1 MDPLHRAA
9 MRVAQRY
16 TASQLDKQGQ
26 ALYDAC
32 PSVKP
37 TWQQLGDVTKS
48 VWRDGAA
55 LKLSGHPCWWSINP
69 DGATTITQA
78 ASSLGIQAAIQE
90 CLNMS
95 INSKKVAEQLDAIS
109 EAFMA
114 LAGTFRSSGS
124 ADQADDG
131 DEPTAKPVRS
141 SKSAAKPAA
150 SKPAAK
156 KAQAEQDEL
165 SIDDVRT
172 KLKELVEAKGKEKM
186 VEALESVGA
195 GKLADVDESQ
205 YQELVDKAQEFI
217 DEEDEAPAKKPAAKK
232 TAKKA
237 GPTLDDVNGAA
248 KALIAADKPAY
259 LKLSKKLGKPSEM
272 EEDDYAAAIAAY
284 EQSMPEGSEDGDD
297 DDLL

>member
-1 MDPLHRAA
+1 MDALHRAA
-9 MRVAQRY
+9 MRVAKHY
-16 TASQLDKQGQ
+16 TASQLDHTGQ
-26 ALYDAC
+26 ALYVAGI
-32 PSVKP
+32 VVGP

-48 VWRDGAA
+48 VWRDKAA

-78 ASSLGIQAAIQE
+78 ASSLGIQAVFQE

-114 LAGTFRSSGS
+114 LAGTFRSGSGDS
-124 ADQADDG
+124 ESEGVDG
-131 DEPTAKPVRS
+131 EAAKPVRGA
-141 SKSAAKPAA
+141 KSASKPAT
-150 SKPAAK
+150 KPAAK

-217 DEEDEAPAKKPAAKK
+217 DEEDEPAPAKKAPAKK

-237 GPTLDDVNGAA
+237 GPTLDDVNEAA

-272 EEDDYAAAIAAY
+272 EEDDYATAIAAY
-284 EQSMPEGSEDGDD
+284 EQAMPEEAGEEGD

>member
-1 MDPLHRAA
+1 
-9 MRVAQRY
+9 
-16 TASQLDKQGQ
+16 
-26 ALYDAC
+26 
-32 PSVKP
+32 
-37 TWQQLGDVTKS
+37 
-48 VWRDGAA
+48 
-55 LKLSGHPCWWSINP
+55 
-69 DGATTITQA
+69 
-78 ASSLGIQAAIQE
+78 
-90 CLNMS
+90 MS
-95 INSKKVAEQLDAIS
+95 INSKKVAEQLDIIS

-114 LAGTFRSSGS
+114 LAGTFRSGS
-124 ADQADDG
+124 SSDEDG
-131 DEPTAKPVRS
+131 AGDGEVAKPVRS
-141 SKSAAKPAA
+141 SKSAA

-217 DEEDEAPAKKPAAKK
+217 DKEDEAPAKKPAAKK

-237 GPTLDDVNGAA
+237 GPTLDDVNEAA

-272 EEDDYAAAIAAY
+272 EEDDYATAIAAY
-284 EQSMPEGSEDGDD
+284 EQAMPEGSEDGE

>member
-48 VWRDGAA
+48 VWRDKAA

-131 DEPTAKPVRS
+131 DEQVAKPVRS

-232 TAKKA
+232 TAKKT
-237 GPTLDDVNGAA
+237 GPTLDDVNEAA

-272 EEDDYAAAIAAY
+272 EEDDYATAIAAY
-284 EQSMPEGSEDGDD
+284 EQAMPEGSEDGE

>member
-1 MDPLHRAA
+1 
-9 MRVAQRY
+9 
-16 TASQLDKQGQ
+16 
-26 ALYDAC
+26 
-32 PSVKP
+32 
-37 TWQQLGDVTKS
+37 
-48 VWRDGAA
+48 
-55 LKLSGHPCWWSINP
+55 
-69 DGATTITQA
+69 
-78 ASSLGIQAAIQE
+78 
-90 CLNMS
+90 MS

-114 LAGTFRSSGS
+114 LAGTFRSGVEGG
-124 ADQADDG
+124 ADTDG
-131 DEPTAKPVRS
+131 DEPAAKPVRG
-141 SKSAAKPAA
+141 SKSTP
-150 SKPAAK
+150 KPAAK

-217 DEEDEAPAKKPAAKK
+217 DEEDEEDEEPAKKAPAKGK
-232 TAKKA
+232 AKKA
-237 GPTLDDVNGAA
+237 GPTLDDVNEAA

-284 EQSMPEGSEDGDD
+284 EQAMPEDADGE

>member
-16 TASQLDKQGQ
+16 TASQLDQQGH

-32 PSVKP
+32 PYVKP

-48 VWRDGAA
+48 VWRDKAA
-55 LKLSGHPCWWSINP
+55 LKLSGHPCWWSIDP

-78 ASSLGIQAAIQE
+78 ASSLGIQAVFQE

-95 INSKKVAEQLDAIS
+95 INSKKVAEQLDTIS

-114 LAGTFRSSGS
+114 LAGAFRSGVEGG
-124 ADQADDG
+124 ADTDG
-131 DEPTAKPVRS
+131 DGEVAKPVRGP
-141 SKSAAKPAA
+141 KSAAKPAA
-150 SKPAAK
+150 SKPAAT
-156 KAQAEQDEL
+156 KAKAVEESDLTIDE
-165 SIDDVRT
+165 VRA
-172 KLKELVEAKGKEKM
+172 KLKELVEAKGKDKM

-195 GKLADVDESQ
+195 GKLGDVDESQ
-205 YQELVDKAQEFI
+205 YQELLDKAQEFI
-217 DEEDEAPAKKPAAKK
+217 DEEDEPAP
-232 TAKKA
+232 KKA
-237 GPTLDDVNGAA
+237 APKGKKKGPSLDDVNEAA

-259 LKLSKKLGKPSEM
+259 LKLAKKLGKPSEM

-284 EQSMPEGSEDGDD
+284 EQAMPEGSEDGDD
-297 DDLL
+297 DLL